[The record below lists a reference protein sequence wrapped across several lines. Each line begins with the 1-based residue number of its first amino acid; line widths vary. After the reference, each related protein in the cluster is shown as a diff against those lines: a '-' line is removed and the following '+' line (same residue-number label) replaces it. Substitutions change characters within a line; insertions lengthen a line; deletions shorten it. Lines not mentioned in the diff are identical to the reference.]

1 MRSWIVWGAEV
12 GDVLMFVSDVN
23 EDVVF
28 DALGHLRL
36 HPGEKLG
43 LIDHDKLDVLWVTE
57 FPLLEYSAEEN
68 VLLQSIIL
76 SPCRWM
82 RTYSI
87 WILILAE

>member
-1 MRSWIVWGAEV
+1 MF
-12 GDVLMFVSDVN
+12 LMFVSDVN

-36 HPGEKLG
+36 HLGKSG
-43 LIDHDKLDVLWVTE
+43 LIDHFKLDVNSVTVPVANYNAAGKT
-57 FPLLEYSAEEN
+57 FCYK
-68 VLLQSIIL
+68 SIIL